1 MSLLCSDMRESKDP
15 YLYGT
20 VGDNLLTSTLLGT
33 PDSQFD
39 FLSWQKDVWDAMSRV
54 YVQEVDPRMTPIAAG
69 VVRRARPSAH
79 MTILDLGCGTGSV
92 AIKLAAAG
100 AHVVAMDISHEMRRI
115 ATERARRAGFDIRVE
130 EGRAEHIPALD
141 SSFDT
146 VVASLSLMFVS
157 DKAAAAQEIARVLK
171 PEGHVVASVWGPPD
185 QCDIVRF
192 QRLVGSFAPEP
203 PVKGVGP
210 GALADPTLFLE
221 LLKRHDVAARVQQEV
236 VTWGHPNLQ
245 HAWDTFTNV
254 TALRMSPEQQQNARA
269 EIIQQMWPEPSAP
282 RIFHNLV
289 QYIVGFKR

>member
-1 MSLLCSDMRESKDP
+1 LS
-15 YLYGT
+15 
-20 VGDNLLTSTLLGT
+20 T

-39 FLSWQKDVWDAMSRV
+39 FLTWQKDVWDAMSRA
-54 YVQEVDPRMTPIAAG
+54 YVQEVDPRLAPVADG
-69 VVRRARPSAH
+69 VVRRAKPRANV
-79 MTILDLGCGTGSV
+79 TILDLGCGTGSV

-100 AHVVAMDISHEMRRI
+100 AHVRAIDISEAMIRI
-115 ATERARRAGFDIRVE
+115 ASARAERAGFDIRVE

-141 SSFDT
+141 ASFDT

-157 DKAAAAQEIARVLK
+157 DKAAAAGEIARVLRS
-171 PEGHVVASVWGPPD
+171 EGHFVASVWGPPD

-210 GALADPTLFLE
+210 GAMADPTIFLE
-221 LLKRHDVAARVQQEV
+221 LLKRNDVAARVQQEV

-254 TALRMSPEQQQNARA
+254 TALRMSAEQQVAARA
-269 EIIQQMWPEPSAP
+269 AIVKDMWPDPGAP
-282 RIFHNLV
+282 RTFHNLV

>member
-1 MSLLCSDMRESKDP
+1 M
-15 YLYGT
+15 
-20 VGDNLLTSTLLGT
+20 LTSTFLST

-54 YVQEVDPRMTPIAAG
+54 YVLEIDPRMSQIADG
-69 VVRRARPSAH
+69 VVRRAKPRAN

-100 AHVVAMDISHEMRRI
+100 ARVRAIDISEQMLRI
-115 ATERARRAGFDIRVE
+115 AATRAERAGFDIRVE

-141 SSFDT
+141 GSFDA
-146 VVASLSLMFVS
+146 VVASLSLMFVA
-157 DKAAAAQEIARVLK
+157 DKAAAAVEIARVLRS
-171 PEGHVVASVWGPPD
+171 EGRFAASVWGPPE

-192 QRLVGSFAPEP
+192 QRLVGAFAPEP

-210 GALADPTLFLE
+210 GALADPTVFLE
-221 LLKRHDVAARVQQEV
+221 LLSRNGVAARVQQEV

-245 HAWDTFTNV
+245 HCWDTFTSV
-254 TALRMSPEQQQNARA
+254 TALRMSPPQQEQARA
-269 EIIQQMWPEPSAP
+269 AVIREMWPDPSAP

-289 QYIVGFKR
+289 QSIVGFKR